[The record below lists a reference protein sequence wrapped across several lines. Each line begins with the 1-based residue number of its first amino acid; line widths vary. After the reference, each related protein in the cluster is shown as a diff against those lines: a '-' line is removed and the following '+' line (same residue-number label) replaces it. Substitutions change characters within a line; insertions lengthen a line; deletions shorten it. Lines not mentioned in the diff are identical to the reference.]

1 MTGSGG
7 NRILKIAAKMVGAPG
22 PGRVRPPG
30 LVRPPKQSRA
40 IALPLLILCEVLAL
54 SLWFSSTAVI
64 PSLKADY
71 GLDDASASLIS
82 SMVSVGFVIGTL
94 ISASM
99 GLADRLPPVRF
110 FAVSAL
116 LAAMANAA
124 IIFVDPT
131 SWAVPALRLVVGL
144 AMAGIYPVG
153 MKLAAGWA
161 KGDMGL
167 LVGSL
172 VGALTLGSA
181 LPHLINI
188 AGGLDWRMTL
198 AIASAAAVLA
208 AGLILLVRPPDAP
221 RRPPAFKPQFALQ
234 AWTKRSLRLAN
245 FGYFGHMWELYA
257 LWSWAG
263 VFLLESFRQ
272 TPGIEDPLFWSMALT
287 FATVASGAVGS
298 IAGGIFADRL
308 GRTTL
313 TMLAMGISGSCA
325 LASGLVF
332 GLSPWIVAPL
342 FVLWGISVVADSAQF
357 SSSVIE
363 LSDPWLVGTMVTVQT
378 CLGFLLTVST
388 IHLVPVIA
396 DHVGWQW
403 SFAFLAIGPYLGVV
417 AMGRLRAHPDAVKLA
432 GGRR

>member
-1 MTGSGG
+1 MTGTGG
-7 NRILKIAAKMVGAPG
+7 NETYRYGDGQKGAG
-22 PGRVRPPG
+22 GTGAVPPG
-30 LVRPPKQSRA
+30 LAQRPPQSKRV
-40 IALPLLILCEVLAL
+40 ALTLLILCEVLAL

-71 GLDDASASLIS
+71 GLDDAAASLIS

-94 ISASM
+94 ISASF

-110 FAVSAL
+110 FAVSAM
-116 LAAMANAA
+116 LAAGANAA

-131 SWAVPALRLVVGL
+131 SWSVPALRLVVGL

-161 KGDMGL
+161 KGDMGF

-188 AGGLDWRMTL
+188 AGGLDWRLTL
-198 AIASAAAVLA
+198 AIASAAAVM
-208 AGLILLVRPPDAP
+208 AGVLILFVRPGPAV
-221 RRPPAFKPQFALQ
+221 RRAAAFRPQFAFQ

-245 FGYFGHMWELYA
+245 LGYFGHMWELYA
-257 LWSWAG
+257 LWSWTG
-263 VFLLESFRQ
+263 VFLLESFRR
-272 TPGIEDPLFWSMALT
+272 TPAVDEPVFWSMALA
-287 FATVASGAVGS
+287 FATVASGAIGC
-298 IAGGIFADRL
+298 IAGGVFADRL

-313 TMLAMGISGSCA
+313 TMLAMGISGTCA
-325 LASGLVF
+325 LASGFVF
-332 GLSPWIVAPL
+332 GMSPWVVAPL
-342 FVLWGISVVADSAQF
+342 FILWGISAVADSAQF
-357 SSSVIE
+357 SSSVME
-363 LSDPWLVGTMVTVQT
+363 LSDPWLIGTMVTVQT
-378 CLGFLLTVST
+378 CLGFLLTVAT
-388 IHLVPVIA
+388 IHLVPIMA
-396 DHVGWQW
+396 DWVGWQW

>member
-1 MTGSGG
+1 MTGPGE
-7 NRILKIAAKMVGAPG
+7 NETKRFGAPRSAGRG
-22 PGRVRPPG
+22 PGHASPPG
-30 LVRPPKQSRA
+30 LVRPKPQSKGS
-40 IALPLLILCEVLAL
+40 ALTLLILCEVLAL

-64 PSLKADY
+64 PSLKAEY
-71 GLDDASASLIS
+71 GLDDGSASLIS

-94 ISASM
+94 ISASL

-116 LAAMANAA
+116 LAAVANAA

-144 AMAGIYPVG
+144 SMAGIYPVG

-161 KGDMGL
+161 KADMGF

-188 AGGLDWRMTL
+188 AGGLDWRLTL
-198 AIASAAAVLA
+198 SIASGAAVTAAVL
-208 AGLILLVRPPDAP
+208 ILFVRPGPAA
-221 RRPPAFKPQFALQ
+221 RRAPAFRPQFAFQ
-234 AWTKRSLRLAN
+234 AWTNRSLRLAN
-245 FGYFGHMWELYA
+245 LGYFGHMWELYA

-263 VFLLESFRQ
+263 VFLLESFRN
-272 TPGIEDPLFWSMALT
+272 TPGIADPVLWSMALT
-287 FATVASGAVGS
+287 FVTVASGAVGS
-298 IAGGIFADRL
+298 IAGGLFADRL

-313 TMLAMGISGSCA
+313 TMLAMGVSGTCA
-325 LASGLVF
+325 LASGFAF
-332 GLSPWIVAPL
+332 GMSPWIVAPL

-357 SSSVIE
+357 SSSVME
-363 LSDPWLVGTMVTVQT
+363 LSDPWLIGTMVTVQT
-378 CLGFLLTVST
+378 CLGFLLTVAT
-388 IHLVPVIA
+388 IHLVPWIA
-396 DHVGWQW
+396 AHIGWQW

>member
-1 MTGSGG
+1 M
-7 NRILKIAAKMVGAPG
+7 G
-22 PGRVRPPG
+22 PDALPPG
-30 LVRPPKQSRA
+30 LARRPPQSKG
-40 IALPLLILCEVLAL
+40 IALTLLILCEVLAL

-64 PSLKADY
+64 PSLKADF
-71 GLDDASASLIS
+71 GLDDAAASLIS

-94 ISASM
+94 ISASF

-110 FAVSAL
+110 FAVSAM
-116 LAAMANAA
+116 LAAAANAA

-161 KGDMGL
+161 KGDMGF

-188 AGGLDWRMTL
+188 AGGLDWRLTL
-198 AIASAAAVLA
+198 AIASGAAVLA
-208 AGLILLVRPPDAP
+208 GLLILFVRPGPTV
-221 RRPPAFKPQFALQ
+221 RRAAAFRPQFAFQ

-245 FGYFGHMWELYA
+245 LGYFGHMWELYA
-257 LWSWAG
+257 LWSWTG
-263 VFLLESFRQ
+263 VFLLESFRR
-272 TPGIEDPLFWSMALT
+272 TPDVEEPIFWSMALA
-287 FATVASGAVGS
+287 FATVASGAIGC
-298 IAGGIFADRL
+298 IAGGVFADRM

-313 TMLAMGISGSCA
+313 TMLAMGISGTCA
-325 LASGLVF
+325 LVSGFVF
-332 GLSPWIVAPL
+332 GMSPWVVAPL
-342 FVLWGISVVADSAQF
+342 FILWGISAVADSAQF
-357 SSSVIE
+357 SSSVME
-363 LSDPWLVGTMVTVQT
+363 LSDPWLIGTMVTVQT
-378 CLGFLLTVST
+378 CLGFLLTVAT
-388 IHLVPVIA
+388 IHLVPIMA
-396 DHVGWQW
+396 DWVGWQW

-417 AMGRLRAHPDAVKLA
+417 AMGRLRAHPDATKLA

>member
-1 MTGSGG
+1 MTGTGG
-7 NRILKIAAKMVGAPG
+7 NDTYRYGDGQKGAG
-22 PGRVRPPG
+22 GTDAVPPG
-30 LVRPPKQSRA
+30 LAQRPPQSKRV
-40 IALPLLILCEVLAL
+40 ALTLLILCEVLAL

-71 GLDDASASLIS
+71 GLDDAAASLIS

-94 ISASM
+94 ISASF

-110 FAVSAL
+110 FAVSAM
-116 LAAMANAA
+116 LAAGANAA

-131 SWAVPALRLVVGL
+131 SWSVPALRLVVGL

-161 KGDMGL
+161 KGDMGF

-188 AGGLDWRMTL
+188 AGGLDWRLTL
-198 AIASAAAVLA
+198 AIASAAAVM
-208 AGLILLVRPPDAP
+208 AGVLILFVRPGPAV
-221 RRPPAFKPQFALQ
+221 RRAAAFRPQFAFQ

-245 FGYFGHMWELYA
+245 LGYFGHMWELYA
-257 LWSWAG
+257 LWSWTG
-263 VFLLESFRQ
+263 VFLLESFRR
-272 TPGIEDPLFWSMALT
+272 TPAVDEPVFWSMALA
-287 FATVASGAVGS
+287 FATVASGAIGC
-298 IAGGIFADRL
+298 IAGGVFADRL

-313 TMLAMGISGSCA
+313 TMLAMGISGTCA
-325 LASGLVF
+325 LASGFVF
-332 GLSPWIVAPL
+332 GMSPWVVAPL
-342 FVLWGISVVADSAQF
+342 FILWGISAVADSAQF
-357 SSSVIE
+357 SSSVME
-363 LSDPWLVGTMVTVQT
+363 LSDPWLIGTMVTVQT
-378 CLGFLLTVST
+378 CLGFLLTVAT
-388 IHLVPVIA
+388 IHLVPIMA
-396 DHVGWQW
+396 DWVGWQW

>member
-1 MTGSGG
+1 MTGTGG
-7 NRILKIAAKMVGAPG
+7 NDTYRYGNGQKGAGG
-22 PGRVRPPG
+22 PDAVPPG
-30 LVRPPKQSRA
+30 LAQRPPQSKRV
-40 IALPLLILCEVLAL
+40 ALILLILCEVLAL

-71 GLDDASASLIS
+71 GLDDAAASLIS

-94 ISASM
+94 ISASF

-110 FAVSAL
+110 FAVSAM
-116 LAAMANAA
+116 LAAGANAA

-131 SWAVPALRLVVGL
+131 SWSVPALRLVVGL

-161 KGDMGL
+161 KGDMGF

-188 AGGLDWRMTL
+188 AGGLDWRLTL
-198 AIASAAAVLA
+198 AIASGAAVMAGVLILFVRPGPAVRRAAAF
-208 AGLILLVRPPDAP
+208 R
-221 RRPPAFKPQFALQ
+221 PQFAFQ

-245 FGYFGHMWELYA
+245 LGYFGHMWELYA
-257 LWSWAG
+257 LWSWTG
-263 VFLLESFRQ
+263 VFLLESFRR
-272 TPGIEDPLFWSMALT
+272 TPAVDEPVFWSMALA
-287 FATVASGAVGS
+287 FATVASGAIGC
-298 IAGGIFADRL
+298 IAGGVFADRL

-313 TMLAMGISGSCA
+313 TMLAMGISGTCA
-325 LASGLVF
+325 LASGFVF
-332 GLSPWIVAPL
+332 GMSPWVVAPL
-342 FVLWGISVVADSAQF
+342 FILWGISAVADSAQF
-357 SSSVIE
+357 SSSVME
-363 LSDPWLVGTMVTVQT
+363 LSDPWLIGTMVTVQT
-378 CLGFLLTVST
+378 CLGFLLTVAT
-388 IHLVPVIA
+388 IHLVPIMA
-396 DHVGWQW
+396 DWVGWQW

>member
-1 MTGSGG
+1 MTETDQREPLQITAR
-7 NRILKIAAKMVGAPG
+7 NKGADRPA
-22 PGRVRPPG
+22 RVPPPG
-30 LVRPPKQSRA
+30 LLPRPQQPRA
-40 IALPLLILCEVLAL
+40 VALPLLILCEVLAL

-94 ISASM
+94 ISASL

-110 FAVSAL
+110 FAGSAL
-116 LAAMANAA
+116 LAATANAA

-144 AMAGIYPVG
+144 SMAGIYPVG

-198 AIASAAAVLA
+198 AIASAAAILA
-208 AGLILLVRPPDAP
+208 AGLILFVRPAVPQ

-234 AWTKRSLRLAN
+234 AWTRRSLRLTN

-263 VFLLESFRQ
+263 VFLLESFRH
-272 TPGIEDPLFWSMALT
+272 TPGVEDAVLWSMALT
-287 FATVASGAVGS
+287 FVTVASGAIGS
-298 IAGGIFADRL
+298 IAGGVFADRL

-313 TMLAMGISGSCA
+313 TMLAMGISGTCA
-325 LASGLVF
+325 LASGFVF
-332 GLSPWIVAPL
+332 GMSPWIVAPL
-342 FVLWGISVVADSAQF
+342 FVVWGISVVADSAQF

-363 LSDPWLVGTMVTVQT
+363 LSDPWLIGTMVTVQT

-396 DHVGWQW
+396 EHVGWQW

-417 AMGRLRAHPDAVKLA
+417 AMGRLRAHPDALKLA

>member
-1 MTGSGG
+1 MTGIGG
-7 NRILKIAAKMVGAPG
+7 NDTYRYGDGHEGAG
-22 PGRVRPPG
+22 GLDAVPPG
-30 LVRPPKQSRA
+30 LAQRPPQSKRV
-40 IALPLLILCEVLAL
+40 ALTLLILCEVLAL

-71 GLDDASASLIS
+71 GLDDAAASLIS

-94 ISASM
+94 ISASF

-110 FAVSAL
+110 FAVSAMV
-116 LAAMANAA
+116 AAGANAA

-161 KGDMGL
+161 KGDMGF
-167 LVGSL
+167 LVGTL

-188 AGGLDWRMTL
+188 AGGLDWRLTL
-198 AIASAAAVLA
+198 AIASGAAVTAGVLILFVRPGPAVRRAAAF
-208 AGLILLVRPPDAP
+208 R
-221 RRPPAFKPQFALQ
+221 PQFAFQ

-245 FGYFGHMWELYA
+245 LGYFGHMWELYA
-257 LWSWAG
+257 LWSWTG
-263 VFLLESFRQ
+263 VFLLESFRR
-272 TPGIEDPLFWSMALT
+272 TPGLEEPVFWSMALA
-287 FATVASGAVGS
+287 FATVASGAIGC
-298 IAGGIFADRL
+298 IAGGVFADRL

-313 TMLAMGISGSCA
+313 TMLAMGISGTCA
-325 LASGLVF
+325 LASGFVF
-332 GLSPWIVAPL
+332 GMSPWIVAPL
-342 FVLWGISVVADSAQF
+342 FILWGISVVADSAQF
-357 SSSVIE
+357 SSSVME
-363 LSDPWLVGTMVTVQT
+363 LSDPWLIGTMVTVQT
-378 CLGFLLTVST
+378 CLGFLLTVGT
-388 IHLVPVIA
+388 IHLVPMMA
-396 DHVGWQW
+396 DWVGWQW

-417 AMGRLRAHPDAVKLA
+417 AMGLLRAHPDAVKLA